1 MTLDDLRAE
10 HPDLRFIVYAMEP
23 GGDVTLEVIGPDDEV
38 FSFAGPTAQA
48 AIDAAFPP
56 EPPAPV
62 FNVFD

>member
-1 MTLDDLRAE
+1 MTLDDLRAA
-10 HPDLRFIVYAMEP
+10 HPDLGFALYAMEP
-23 GGDVTLEVIGPDDEV
+23 GAPVTLEVYSGDDV
-38 FSFAGPTAQA
+38 FSFVGPTAQA